1 MFWQCLKCLR
11 WPTSASAQV
20 RIIIIIMFIKIKPS
34 AELIYNIHIWLTWET
49 MSAFP
54 EKRMPDCM
62 LTSRE
67 GGGGEGAEFCIPFN
81 CCNCCTFF
89 WIWLNHR
96 LFRSHKMQ
104 TEMTVLQ
111 FLHVIFTLVKICQI
125 RLRIRAT
132 ISIDINLMYFRSL
145 LSGNLRYV

>member
-20 RIIIIIMFIKIKPS
+20 RIIIIIIIMFIKIKPR
-34 AELIYNIHIWLTWET
+34 AELIYNIYIWLTWET

-54 EKRMPDCM
+54 EKRTPDCM

-67 GGGGEGAEFCIPFN
+67 GEDAEFCIPFT
-81 CCNCCTFF
+81 CCKCTFF

-111 FLHVIFTLVKICQI
+111 FLHVIFILVKIRQI

-145 LSGNLRYV
+145 

>member
-20 RIIIIIMFIKIKPS
+20 RIIIIIIIIIIIMFIKIKPS
-34 AELIYNIHIWLTWET
+34 AELIYNIYIWLTWET

-67 GGGGEGAEFCIPFN
+67 GGGAEFCIPFN
-81 CCNCCTFF
+81 CCKCTFF

-132 ISIDINLMYFRSL
+132 ISIHINLMYFRSL
-145 LSGNLRYV
+145 